1 MKHFIIICTINV
13 TVHNSSHYQTS
24 CFAIAPSNFFQFGRC
39 KNTHL
44 HYIYLIFDDH
54 TFSEENKSKSGIQFS
69 GAKATFDKRA
79 AKRGLTYVGS

>member
-1 MKHFIIICTINV
+1 MWQSTTPHIIRRVVSQLLQATFSNLAGAKTHIYTI
-13 TVHNSSHYQTS
+13 Y
-24 CFAIAPSNFFQFGRC
+24 I
-39 KNTHL
+39 
-44 HYIYLIFDDH
+44 YIYLIFDDH